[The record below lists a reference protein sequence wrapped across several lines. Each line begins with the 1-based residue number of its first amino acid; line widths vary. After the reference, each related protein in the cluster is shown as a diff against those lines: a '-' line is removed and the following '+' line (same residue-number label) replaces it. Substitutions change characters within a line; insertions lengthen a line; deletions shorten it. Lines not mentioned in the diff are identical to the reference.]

1 MPEGTAA
8 FPDAQEPL
16 LPLIAQGAGEAVNEC
31 VERYGPLLW
40 SMARRM
46 SPTRADAEDAV
57 QEIFMHLW
65 RSAGRFDPARGKE
78 RTFVAL
84 LARRRLID
92 RLRQHTVKGRIEVH
106 AEEAEIEATIT
117 SVPEGVAV
125 DAQLA
130 AQVIDSLPEEKR
142 NVLVMSLAD
151 GFSHSEIAE
160 RTGLPL
166 GTVKSTVRRSLLL
179 IRAELGLD
187 ADGALRRG
195 AMP

>member
-1 MPEGTAA
+1 MSQR
-8 FPDAQEPL
+8 PDDTEKPL
-16 LPLIAQGAGEAVNEC
+16 LPLIAQGIGVAVNQC
-31 VERYGPLLW
+31 VERYGPLVW

-46 SPTRADAEDAV
+46 SPSRADAEDAV

-65 RSAGRFDPARGKE
+65 RSAGRFDPLRGAE

-92 RLRQHTVKGRIEVH
+92 RMRHHALKERVEVQ
-106 AEEAEIEATIT
+106 ADTEEIEA
-117 SVPEGVAV
+117 VPSTATASASV

-130 AQVIDSLPEEKR
+130 AAVIESLPEEKR

-151 GFSHSEIAE
+151 GFSHAEIAAK
-160 RTGLPL
+160 TGMPL

-179 IRAELGLD
+179 IRAQLGLD
-187 ADGALRRG
+187 ATGAT
-195 AMP
+195 P